1 MTIYRNINGVDFGVN
16 INKGNSLLCTPD
28 VAKEIDGDIFEF
40 VEYLYS
46 QTEKYTP
53 MIATWEITNCC
64 NFKCP
69 FCYINTPKKPRAVI
83 QSFETMKGYIDD
95 LVNEGLL
102 IVYLTGG
109 EVLSVPNF
117 KDIYTYLKK
126 KGVFVVLLSNL
137 SLLNEEHISL
147 FTEYPPMRIT
157 SSIYGMTE
165 KQFTSVTGQPNE
177 ICQSVLENII
187 RIQKMGIKVTCQMPV
202 NKYTVNDLIPI
213 SEWCYEHG
221 IRFTFSNELTDSY
234 YHESRSDEFIDD
246 ADFEKL
252 KSQIRQI
259 KAIKS
264 SKTNKIEKKF
274 GYKHHFDC
282 ISGKHTFAV
291 SYDGHL
297 RPCFNIWESDLIS
310 FDGSLSMKTA
320 MDQMRQYIESMKKQV
335 IEGCNGCEAV
345 QICSECI
352 YTHLKHKINLSD
364 YISNR
369 CKENKYLIQDITTQL
384 V

>member
-187 RIQKMGIKVTCQMPV
+187 R
-202 NKYTVNDLIPI
+202 NYIP
-213 SEWCYEHG
+213 
-221 IRFTFSNELTDSY
+221 
-234 YHESRSDEFIDD
+234 
-246 ADFEKL
+246 
-252 KSQIRQI
+252 
-259 KAIKS
+259 
-264 SKTNKIEKKF
+264 
-274 GYKHHFDC
+274 
-282 ISGKHTFAV
+282 
-291 SYDGHL
+291 
-297 RPCFNIWESDLIS
+297 
-310 FDGSLSMKTA
+310 
-320 MDQMRQYIESMKKQV
+320 
-335 IEGCNGCEAV
+335 
-345 QICSECI
+345 
-352 YTHLKHKINLSD
+352 
-364 YISNR
+364 
-369 CKENKYLIQDITTQL
+369 
-384 V
+384 